1 MKEVIF
7 LRPKQGAFFMND
19 YDKTRLMIA
28 LTSILIILIFVIKKL
43 LPKNKQ
49 ITTKFIARTGV
60 FSAISVILYTVP
72 FLKFSVPFF
81 PSFLE
86 IHFDEVP
93 AFIAGFAYGPLSAFF
108 VILIKTIVK
117 LPVTNTMGVGELADL
132 LYSLAFVIPASIIYR
147 YHRSFKGAFF
157 GLIIA
162 SVIQVLVASIFT
174 AFVMLDFY
182 VFMMPGLSLEG
193 ILKMC
198 QAINPSVTSLGWTF
212 ALLVGLPF
220 NAFKDVIIV
229 VITIILYK
237 NTHRLIDRIAD

>member
-1 MKEVIF
+1 MPGV
-7 LRPKQGAFFMND
+7 GAFFMNNF
-19 YDKTRLMIA
+19 DKTRLMIA
-28 LTSILIILIFVIKKL
+28 LTTVLVIVIYAIIKL
-43 LPKNKQ
+43 TPKNKQ
-49 ITTKFIARTGV
+49 ITTRFIARTGV
-60 FSAISVILYTVP
+60 FSAIAVILYTLPV
-72 FLKFSVPFF
+72 LKFSVPFF

-108 VILIKTIVK
+108 VILIKTIIK

-132 LYSLAFVIPASIIYR
+132 LYSMAFVIPASIIYR
-147 YHRSFKGAFF
+147 RHRNFKGALI
-157 GLIIA
+157 GLGVA

-182 VFMMPGLSLEG
+182 VFMMPGLTKEG

-212 ALLVGLPF
+212 ALLVGMPF
-220 NAFKDVIIV
+220 NLFKDVIVV

-237 NTHRLIDRIAD
+237 NTHKLIDRIRV

>member
-1 MKEVIF
+1 
-7 LRPKQGAFFMND
+7 MNNL
-19 YDKTRLMIA
+19 DKTRLMIA
-28 LTSILIILIFVIKKL
+28 LTTVLLIVIYSIIKL
-43 LPKNKQ
+43 TPKSKQ
-49 ITTKFIARTGV
+49 ITTRFIARTGV
-60 FSAISVILYTVP
+60 FSAIAVILYTVP
-72 FLKFSVPFF
+72 ILKFSVPFF

-108 VILIKTIVK
+108 VILIKTIIK
-117 LPVTNTMGVGELADL
+117 LPITNTMGVGELADL
-132 LYSLAFVIPASIIYR
+132 LYSTAFVIPASIIYR
-147 YHRSFKGAFF
+147 YHRNFKGALVSL
-157 GLIIA
+157 GIA
-162 SVIQVLVASIFT
+162 SLIQVTVASIFT

-198 QAINPSVTSLGWTF
+198 QAINPNITSLGWTF
-212 ALLVGLPF
+212 VFMVGLPF

-237 NTHRLIDRIAD
+237 NTHKLIDRIKI

>member
-1 MKEVIF
+1 
-7 LRPKQGAFFMND
+7 MND

-28 LTSILIILIFVIKKL
+28 LTSILILLIFVIKKL

-60 FSAISVILYTVP
+60 FAAISVILYTVP
-72 FLKFSVPFF
+72 IFKFPLPFF

-86 IHFDEVP
+86 LHFDEVP

-108 VILIKTIVK
+108 VILIKTIIK
-117 LPVTNTMGVGELADL
+117 LPITNTMGVGELADL
-132 LYSLAFVIPASIIYR
+132 LYSTVFVVPAAIIYR
-147 YHRSFKGAFF
+147 RNRKFKGAII
-157 GLIIA
+157 GLGVATIIQIVV
-162 SVIQVLVASIFT
+162 SSIFT
-174 AFVMLDFY
+174 SFVMLDFY
-182 VFMMPGLSLEG
+182 VFMMPGLTHEA

-220 NAFKDVIIV
+220 NALKDVIIV

>member
-1 MKEVIF
+1 
-7 LRPKQGAFFMND
+7 MNNF
-19 YDKTRLMIA
+19 DKTRLMIA
-28 LTSILIILIFVIKKL
+28 LTTVLIVCIFAIIKFA
-43 LPKNKQ
+43 PKSKQ

-93 AFIAGFAYGPLSAFF
+93 ALIAGFAYGPLSAFF
-108 VILIKTIVK
+108 VILIKTIIK
-117 LPVTNTMGVGELADL
+117 LPITNTMFVGELADL
-132 LYSLAFVIPASIIYR
+132 LYSAAFVVPAAIIYKR
-147 YHRSFKGAFF
+147 HRKFKGALVSL
-157 GLIIA
+157 GIA
-162 SVIQVLVASIFT
+162 SIIQVLVASIFT

-198 QAINPSVTSLGWTF
+198 QAINPNITSLGWTF
-212 ALLVGLPF
+212 VFMVGMPF
-220 NAFKDVIIV
+220 NLFKDALVV

-237 NTHRLIDRIAD
+237 NTHKLIDRINI

>member
-1 MKEVIF
+1 
-7 LRPKQGAFFMND
+7 MNN
-19 YDKTRLMIA
+19 YDKTRLMIV
-28 LTSILIILIFVIKKL
+28 LTTVLVIVIYSLIKL
-43 LPKNKQ
+43 LPKDKKYINAR
-49 ITTKFIARTGV
+49 FIARTGV
-60 FSAISVILYTVP
+60 FSSIAVILYTIP

-108 VILIKTIVK
+108 VILIKTIIK

-132 LYSLAFVIPASIIYR
+132 LYSMAFVLPASIIYR
-147 YHRSFKGAFF
+147 RHRNFKGALI
-157 GLIIA
+157 GLGIA
-162 SVIQVLVASIFT
+162 SIIQVLVASIFT

-182 VFMMPGLSLEG
+182 VFMMPGLTKEG

-212 ALLVGLPF
+212 ALLVGMPF
-220 NAFKDVIIV
+220 NLFKDVIV
-229 VITIILYK
+229 VIITIILYK
-237 NTHRLIDRIAD
+237 NTHKLIDRIRV

>member
-1 MKEVIF
+1 MS
-7 LRPKQGAFFMND
+7 N
-19 YDKTRLMIA
+19 YDKTRLMIV
-28 LTSILIILIFVIKKL
+28 LTTVLVIVIYSLIKL
-43 LPKNKQ
+43 LPKDKKYINAR
-49 ITTKFIARTGV
+49 FIARTGV
-60 FSAISVILYTVP
+60 FGSIAVILYTIP

-108 VILIKTIVK
+108 VILIKTIIK

-132 LYSLAFVIPASIIYR
+132 LYSMAFVIPASIIYR
-147 YHRSFKGAFF
+147 RHRNFKGALI
-157 GLIIA
+157 GLGVA

-182 VFMMPGLSLEG
+182 VFMMPGLTKEG

-212 ALLVGLPF
+212 ALLVGMPF
-220 NAFKDVIIV
+220 NLFKDVIVV

-237 NTHRLIDRIAD
+237 NTHKLIDRIRV

>member
-1 MKEVIF
+1 MIVLTAVLVIVI
-7 LRPKQGAFFMND
+7 
-19 YDKTRLMIA
+19 Y
-28 LTSILIILIFVIKKL
+28 SLIKL
-43 LPKNKQ
+43 LPKDKKYINAR
-49 ITTKFIARTGV
+49 FIARTGV
-60 FSAISVILYTVP
+60 FSSIAVILYTIP

-108 VILIKTIVK
+108 VILIKTIIK

-132 LYSLAFVIPASIIYR
+132 LYSMAFVLPASFIYR
-147 YHRSFKGAFF
+147 RHRNFKGAII
-157 GLIIA
+157 GLGVA
-162 SVIQVLVASIFT
+162 SVIQVLTASIFT

-182 VFMMPGLSLEG
+182 VFMMPGLTKEG

-212 ALLVGLPF
+212 ALLVGMPF
-220 NAFKDVIIV
+220 NLFKDAIVV

-237 NTHRLIDRIAD
+237 NTHKLIDRIRV